1 MRNTIRVL
9 LVSVFLFSA
18 PLTASA
24 GTPTDLLGVPK
35 NLLGTPRMVAVADTP
50 VVLSD
55 AQSFEAPLVLEIDDD
70 EIAVARQELVNAVS
84 AEKFLD
90 GAVAVLVAGLLLAI
104 VF

>member
-1 MRNTIRVL
+1 MRNAICAL

-18 PLTASA
+18 PLTALA
-24 GTPTDLLGVPK
+24 GTPTDLLGVPR
-35 NLLGTPRMVAVADTP
+35 NLLGTPRRVAVADTP

-55 AQSFEAPLVLEIDDD
+55 APSFDAPLISEIDDD
-70 EIAVARQELVNAVS
+70 EIAEARQELVNAVS